1 MRGFE
6 LKKLTDAEVVAVL
19 RKEVA
24 MLQAG
29 KEVLQ
34 TKLKNVKKVALDHAE
49 QTYRLEEA
57 LRELASME
65 ETVSEASPTVDGGG
79 VLVHIFNGK
88 AHLPD
93 GSTVDL
99 KQIQDY
105 MAGCFENTGYK
116 PYAETAHQLSKL
128 TGIPWSTA
136 ATI

>member
-1 MRGFE
+1 MREFE
-6 LKKLTDAEVVAVL
+6 LKKLTDAEVVEVL

-24 MLQAG
+24 LLQADR
-29 KEVLQ
+29 EVLQ
-34 TKLKNVKKVALDHAE
+34 TKLMNATKVALDHVE
-49 QTYRLEEA
+49 QTRKLEEA
-57 LRELASME
+57 LRELDSME
-65 ETVSEASPTVDGGG
+65 ETASEVSPTADGAG

-93 GSTVDL
+93 GGTVDL